1 MPRARPRFPGNSSNL
16 TSLPAHIVAL
26 AGDPGGAN
34 ALAPVLDC
42 LAQDRRVAL
51 ASYAYRQATTLW
63 TGRAFPPPQSAA
75 LDEMAIRA
83 VLHGCRLVLC
93 GTSVNAEMA
102 ELQHIRVARE
112 LGVPSLAVLD
122 YWANYAL
129 RFQCG
134 AKASLCLPDSI
145 AVMDEAARREML
157 AEGFPGERLVVTGQ
171 PALDRFAGRASA
183 GERQAARRGVGGGED
198 LLVVFASQPLAELYG
213 EVRGDPLWLGYHQY
227 SVLKDLLEALEDIA
241 ARRGCPITLAVLAHP
256 RESRNAFA
264 GFSGKRVRLRVGE
277 GNPHEWA
284 RGADLVCGMHS
295 MFLLE
300 SCHAGNLTLSLQPGL
315 RHTDTL
321 PVSRQGVCPVVLRGE
336 EMGMTLESLL
346 FDATLRSTW
355 LSRLDALSNDGKAAQ
370 RVAEVALKM
379 SGVVE

>member
-1 MPRARPRFPGNSSNL
+1 M
-16 TSLPAHIVAL
+16 VAL

-34 ALAPVLDC
+34 ALAPVLEY
-42 LAQDRRVAL
+42 LALDRRVVL
-51 ASYAYRQATTLW
+51 VTYAYRQATTLW
-63 TGRAFPPPQSAA
+63 AGRAFPPPQPAA
-75 LDEMAIRA
+75 RDEMAIRD
-83 VLHGCRLVLC
+83 VLRGCRLVLC

-129 RFQCG
+129 RFQYG
-134 AKASLCLPDSI
+134 GEAGLCLSDGI
-145 AVMDEAARREML
+145 AVMDEAAHREML

-171 PALDRFAGRASA
+171 PALDHFAGRATA
-183 GERQAARRGVGGGED
+183 GERQAARRGAGVGND
-198 LLVVFASQPLAELYG
+198 LLVVFASQPLAELYA

-227 SVLKDLLEALEDIA
+227 SVLKDLLGALEDIA
-241 ARRGCPITLAVLAHP
+241 ARRDAIITLVVLPHP
-256 RESRNAFA
+256 RESQTAFA
-264 GFSGKRVRLRVGE
+264 GFSGKHVRLMVGE

-315 RHTDTL
+315 RQTDTL
-321 PVSRQGVCPVVLRGE
+321 PVSRQGVCPVVLRAE
-336 EMGMTLESLL
+336 EMGVALESLL
-346 FDATLRSTW
+346 FDAKLRSTW